1 MNKLIAGKQGSKA
14 KVASGKAARPV
25 PGASLSREEERLLAG
40 LVREGALARPDPL
53 DAGRLV
59 LRVGSGGVSLGG
71 GSFGRGAG
79 EALVRHDLAAWTD
92 GRLVAS
98 AAGAA
103 RARRVGAGDDPF
115 LGQHREIATVTL
127 AGESGPVRVGV
138 NIAESPLD
146 WLRRR
151 KDRDGS
157 PLIDAAA
164 FEAGERLR
172 RDLTLAGLM
181 PGVTQRWDGLSTGK
195 GGASGPA
202 AATDSMIAAR
212 QRLRSALQAV
222 GPDFA
227 DLLVDLC
234 GFLKG
239 LETLERDRGWPARAG
254 KVVVRLALARLADH
268 YGLAREA
275 AGPAASRGIRA
286 WAEGAEAM

>member
-1 MNKLIAGKQGSKA
+1 MNKIIAGKGTA
-14 KVASGKAARPV
+14 KTGGVGGKPPR
-25 PGASLSREEERLLAG
+25 PGAGAVLSREEERLLAG
-40 LVREGALARPDPL
+40 LAREGAQARPDPL
-53 DAGRLV
+53 DSGRLV
-59 LRVGSGGVSLGG
+59 LRIGAGGVSLGG
-71 GSFGRGAG
+71 GTFRREAG
-79 EALVRHDLAAWTD
+79 EALARHDLAAWAD

-103 RARRVGAGDDPF
+103 RARRVGEDGF
-115 LGQHREIATVTL
+115 LSQHRELAAVTL
-127 AGESGPVRVGV
+127 QTERGPERVGV
-138 NIAESPLD
+138 NTAESPLD

-151 KDRDGS
+151 RDRDGS

-164 FEAGERLR
+164 YEAGERLR
-172 RDLTLAGLM
+172 RDLTQAGLM
-181 PGVTQRWDGLSTGK
+181 PGVTQRWDGLSTGR
-195 GGASGPA
+195 GGAGGPA

-212 QRLRSALQAV
+212 QRLRAALQAV

-254 KVVVRLALARLADH
+254 KVVVRLALGRLADH

-275 AGPAASRGIRA
+275 TGPGASRGIRTWIEA
-286 WAEGAEAM
+286 GADT